1 MFGIIS
7 FIISSILFGYI
18 GYKKS
23 KSKSEIVIIHKLNP
37 YGWIWVHFAT
47 SIITISLFLVNDFL
61 SDVCL
66 KITTMPF
73 GWRGIVCLF
82 VQTGGLLI
90 PIMILSSIIYNA
102 WIRQIEFKYFVRRH
116 QWIKK
121 FYFTIICFTMP
132 IIYCMEIGNVHQN
145 NILTD
150 VTSKS
155 FVMWTNVLLGIWVG
169 FGMEFN
175 IPQWGKQLKTIQEK
189 ESREELT
196 NLICCLGSMFLFPVL
211 MIVWIGIVENMSIS
225 IQHNIQGGVW
235 GFILGMSMMAI
246 ILLGDNW
253 HRLPSKRRSL
263 KKFEKLF
270 EQTTTKWKKGY
281 YSRIKYGIKENEQG
295 IILHIYREKIKL
307 LERNEYSATYLELVE
322 RAFASRKFNYS
333 FQVYEKSQISKIMKN
348 ELERIARE
356 REELLKEGW
365 NVAYKLCEN
374 REKMFS

>member
-1 MFGIIS
+1 M
-7 FIISSILFGYI
+7 
-18 GYKKS
+18 
-23 KSKSEIVIIHKLNP
+23 
-37 YGWIWVHFAT
+37 
-47 SIITISLFLVNDFL
+47 
-61 SDVCL
+61 
-66 KITTMPF
+66 
-73 GWRGIVCLF
+73 
-82 VQTGGLLI
+82 
-90 PIMILSSIIYNA
+90 
-102 WIRQIEFKYFVRRH
+102 
-116 QWIKK
+116 
-121 FYFTIICFTMP
+121 
-132 IIYCMEIGNVHQN
+132 
-145 NILTD
+145 
-150 VTSKS
+150 TSKS

-175 IPQWGKQLKTIQEK
+175 IPQWGKQLKTIREK

-196 NLICCLGSMFLFPVL
+196 NLICCLGSMFLFPGL
-211 MIVWIGIVENMSIS
+211 MIGWIGIVENMSIS
-225 IQHNIQGGVW
+225 IQHNIQGVVW

-295 IILHIYREKIKL
+295 IILHIYRGRIKL
-307 LERNEYSATYLELVE
+307 LERNEYSVTYLELVE
-322 RAFASRKFNYS
+322 RAFAPRKFNYS

-356 REELLKEGW
+356 REELLDEGW